1 VHTVAHTFNMR
12 FISHIAALA
21 LAATVSVSAQEV
33 PDVPEVPVDDALIS
47 AAALSQAETNG
58 IQTSC
63 LLLTDYFVD

>member
-1 VHTVAHTFNMR
+1 MR

-21 LAATVSVSAQEV
+21 LAATASVSAQDVPEV
-33 PDVPEVPVDDALIS
+33 PEVPEVPVDNALVS

-63 LLLTDYFVD
+63 LLLTDYFVG

>member
-1 VHTVAHTFNMR
+1 MR

-33 PDVPEVPVDDALIS
+33 PKVPEVPQVPVDDALIS
-47 AAALSQAETNG
+47 AAALPQAETNG

>member
-1 VHTVAHTFNMR
+1 MR

-33 PDVPEVPVDDALIS
+33 PKVPEVPEVPQVPVDDALIS
-47 AAALSQAETNG
+47 AAALPQAETNG

>member
-1 VHTVAHTFNMR
+1 MR

-33 PDVPEVPVDDALIS
+33 PAVPAVPAVPEVPVDEALITS
-47 AAALSQAETNG
+47 AALPQAETNG